1 MTHLSPEELLDI
13 AEGARPEHAHLA
25 SCAACRDEVIGM
37 RALMSAVA
45 AADMPEPSPLF
56 WDHLSS
62 RVSDAV
68 AMEAPPLS
76 TRGDRWGWVFNVWS
90 WRLAAPIAAAAAL
103 AVAVF
108 AVFNVSHGMPG
119 SPLPP
124 QQAAVAVAPEALGS
138 NTLRAGEPAGEPADG
153 DNASQ
158 FDSASDPSFAFVAD
172 LTTDMDMDTAL
183 DAGLVS
189 DGSAEHAV
197 THLNEGELRELAKLL
212 TEEIRR
218 AQAS

>member
-1 MTHLSPEELLDI
+1 MTHLSPEELLDV
-13 AEGARPEHAHLA
+13 AEGARPEHAHLS
-25 SCAACRDEVIGM
+25 SCAACRDEVIEM
-37 RALMSAVA
+37 RALMGAVA

-68 AMEAPPLS
+68 AVEPSPQR
-76 TRGDRWGWVFNVWS
+76 TRADRWGWVFNVWS
-90 WRLAAPIAAAAAL
+90 WRLAAPIAAIVAAAL
-103 AVAVF
+103 VVAVF
-108 AVFNVSHGMPG
+108 VTSHG
-119 SPLPP
+119 SPNSPVPP
-124 QQAAVAVAPEALGS
+124 QQQVAEAPEASGA
-138 NTLRAGEPAGEPADG
+138 NTPPAGE

-158 FDSASDPSFAFVAD
+158 FDSANDPSFAFVAD
-172 LTTDMDMDTAL
+172 LTTGMDMDTAL

-189 DGSAEHAV
+189 DGSAEHAI

-212 TEEIRR
+212 TEEIAR

>member
-13 AEGARPEHAHLA
+13 AEGARPEHTHLSA
-25 SCAACRDEVIGM
+25 CAACRDDVIEM
-37 RALMSAVA
+37 RALMGAVA

-62 RVSDAV
+62 RVRDAV
-68 AMEAPPLS
+68 AVEAPPLR

-90 WRLAAPIAAAAAL
+90 WRLAAPITAFAAAAL
-103 AVAVF
+103 VVAVF
-108 AVFNVSHGMPG
+108 AVFNLSHGLPA
-119 SPLPP
+119 SPVPP
-124 QQAAVAVAPEALGS
+124 QQAAAAPEALGS
-138 NTLRAGEPAGEPADG
+138 DTLPA

-172 LTTDMDMDTAL
+172 LTTGMDMDTAL

-212 TEEIRR
+212 TEEIAR

>member
-13 AEGARPEHAHLA
+13 AEGARPEHAHLS
-25 SCAACRDEVIGM
+25 SCAACRDEVIEM
-37 RALMSAVA
+37 RALMGAVA
-45 AADMPEPSPLF
+45 ATDMPEPSPLF

-62 RVSDAV
+62 RVRDVV
-68 AMEAPPLS
+68 AMEAPPLR

-90 WRLAAPIAAAAAL
+90 RRLAAPIAAFAAAAL
-103 AVAVF
+103 VVAVF
-108 AVFNVSHGMPG
+108 AVFIVSHG
-119 SPLPP
+119 SPALSVPP
-124 QQAAVAVAPEALGS
+124 QQAAAAPEALGA
-138 NTLRAGEPAGEPADG
+138 NTPPAGG

-172 LTTDMDMDTAL
+172 LTTGMDMDTAL

-189 DGSAEHAV
+189 DGSAEHAI

-212 TEEIRR
+212 TEEIKR

>member
-13 AEGARPEHAHLA
+13 AEGARPEHAHLS

-37 RALMSAVA
+37 RALMGVVA
-45 AADMPEPSPLF
+45 AADMHEPSPLF

-62 RVSDAV
+62 RVSEAV
-68 AMEAPPLS
+68 AVEAPPLR
-76 TRGDRWGWVFNVWS
+76 TRGDRWGWIFNVWS
-90 WRLAAPIAAAAAL
+90 SRLAAPIAAFAAAAL
-103 AVAVF
+103 VVAVF
-108 AVFNVSHGMPG
+108 VASHG
-119 SPLPP
+119 SPASLVPQ
-124 QQAAVAVAPEALGS
+124 QQAAAVPAREALGA
-138 NTLRAGEPAGEPADG
+138 NTLPAGG

-158 FDSASDPSFAFVAD
+158 FDSANDPSFAFIAD

-212 TEEIRR
+212 TEEIAR

>member
-1 MTHLSPEELLDI
+1 MTHLSPEELIDS
-13 AEGARPEHAHLA
+13 AEGARPEHAHLLA
-25 SCAACRDEVIGM
+25 CAACRDEVIEM
-37 RALMSAVA
+37 RALMGVVA

-68 AMEAPPLS
+68 ALEAQPLR

-90 WRLAAPIAAAAAL
+90 WRLAVPIAAFAAAAL
-103 AVAVF
+103 VVAAF
-108 AVFNVSHGMPG
+108 AVVNVSHG
-119 SPLPP
+119 SPASPAPP
-124 QQAAVAVAPEALGS
+124 QRVAAVPAPEAVGAS
-138 NTLRAGEPAGEPADG
+138 TLPASEPGG
-153 DNASQ
+153 GNASQ
-158 FDSASDPSFAFVAD
+158 FDSANDPSFAFVAD
-172 LTTDMDMDTAL
+172 LTTGMDMDTAL

-189 DGSAEHAV
+189 DGSAEHAI

-212 TEEIRR
+212 TEEIAR